1 MSILD
6 GTEEVID
13 RIHNQT
19 KLFVEQQKKMRD
31 IATQISRTHKRVCW
45 FGSDVKAYT
54 VRIRY
59 KDGNRMY
66 VSNISIF
73 LDQKYD
79 VDYIFQQIE
88 KHLNLKWENIQRYH
102 RCPRTDLEI
111 ELIK

>member
-19 KLFVEQQKKMRD
+19 KLFVEQQKELRD
-31 IATQISRTHKRVCW
+31 IATQISKKHKKVCW

-54 VRIRY
+54 VSIRY
-59 KDGNRMY
+59 KGGNKMY
-66 VSNISIF
+66 GSNISIF

-88 KHLNLKWENIQRYH
+88 DSLNIKWENIQRYH

-111 ELIK
+111 EFIK

>member
-31 IATQISRTHKRVCW
+31 IATQISKEHKKVCW

-59 KDGNRMY
+59 KGGNKMY
-66 VSNISIF
+66 ESNIIVF

-88 KHLNLKWENIQRYH
+88 DSLNLKWENIQRHH

-111 ELIK
+111 EFIK

>member
-31 IATQISRTHKRVCW
+31 IATQISKKHKKVCW
-45 FGSDVKAYT
+45 FSPDVKAYT

-59 KDGNRMY
+59 KGGNKMY
-66 VSNISIF
+66 GSNISIF
-73 LDQKYD
+73 LGQKCD

-111 ELIK
+111 EFIK

>member
-19 KLFVEQQKKMRD
+19 KLLVEQQKKMRD
-31 IATQISRTHKRVCW
+31 IATRISRKHKKACW
-45 FGSDVKAYT
+45 FGSGVKAYT

-59 KDGNRMY
+59 KSDNKMY
-66 VSNISIF
+66 GSNISIF

-111 ELIK
+111 EFIK